1 MDKIHWHPGFQGA
14 TEWELKANKKDLTF
28 EYDHPLSKEPLKM
41 DALIIKKDSDVII
54 QNDIGKLFKA
64 HNVVEYKGVGDALN
78 IDVIYKVLAYACL
91 YKSLGEHV
99 DEIPAEDVS
108 ITIMRAEY
116 PKDLLGIL
124 ESSRIHVEEKYPGIF
139 YLTGRI
145 QFDTQIIVFSRLDN
159 THPAYRILRPGASEE
174 DIEQFLQEA
183 ALATEAWEEKD
194 IRALLEVSVASNKEL
209 YRKLRKEKKDMS
221 EAIQELFQD
230 VIDERVEADKDK
242 LERKGEKKGAEM
254 LAILLQQLDKES
266 DDFQLAIKGT
276 SEDRERLYKKYE
288 IVYEVVGEEEKKDDT
303 AEDKK
308 D

>member
-41 DALIIKKDSDVII
+41 DALIIKKDPDVII

-145 QFDTQIIVFSRLDN
+145 QFETQIIVFSRLDE
-159 THPAYRILRPGASEE
+159 THPAYRILRPGA
-174 DIEQFLQEA
+174 
-183 ALATEAWEEKD
+183 TEKD
-194 IRALLEVSVASNKEL
+194 IKQFLTDARMAVEPWEIRGIKALLEVSVASNRETYKKVKKE
-209 YRKLRKEKKDMS
+209 EKAMG
-221 EAIQELFQD
+221 EALQELMQED
-230 VIDERVEADKDK
+230 IDKKIAETKGDMAEAMLSDGKPVEEIIKYTGVSLTTLQEIAD
-242 LERKGEKKGAEM
+242 
-254 LAILLQQLDKES
+254 
-266 DDFQLAIKGT
+266 
-276 SEDRERLYKKYE
+276 RLGLTLTITEE
-288 IVYEVVGEEEKKDDT
+288 IVEPEGESK
-303 AEDKK
+303 AE
-308 D
+308 

>member
-41 DALIIKKDSDVII
+41 DALIIKKDPDVII

-78 IDVIYKVLAYACL
+78 IDVVYKVLAYACL

-99 DEIPAEDVS
+99 DEIPAEEVS

-116 PKDLLGIL
+116 PKDLFEAL
-124 ESSRIHVEEKYPGIF
+124 ESHGIHVDEKYPGIY

-159 THPAYRILRPGASEE
+159 THPAYRILRPGAAEE
-174 DIEQFLQEA
+174 DIKQFLTVA
-183 ALATEAWEEKD
+183 RLAVEPWEIQD
-194 IRALLEVSVASNKEL
+194 IKALLEVSVASNRETYKKIKKE
-209 YRKLRKEKKDMS
+209 EQAMG
-221 EAIQELFQD
+221 EALQELMQ
-230 VIDERVEADKDK
+230 
-242 LERKGEKKGAEM
+242 
-254 LAILLQQLDKES
+254 
-266 DDFQLAIKGT
+266 
-276 SEDRERLYKKYE
+276 ED
-288 IVYEVVGEEEKKDDT
+288 I
-303 AEDKK
+303 DKK
-308 D
+308 IAKTKGDMAEAMLSDGEPTDKIIKYTGVSLETLQEIADRLGLTLTITTENVEGESKTQ